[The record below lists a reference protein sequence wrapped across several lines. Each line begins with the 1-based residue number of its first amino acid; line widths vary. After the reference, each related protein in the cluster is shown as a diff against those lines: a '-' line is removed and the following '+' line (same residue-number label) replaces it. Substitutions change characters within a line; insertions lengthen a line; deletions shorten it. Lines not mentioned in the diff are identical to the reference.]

1 MACDKFS
8 RGAGPWVNG
17 VLSHRTDVRAQ
28 QGPVYREECVCLGRK
43 GEDRINLFRDLFKV
57 PLGVCASA
65 PVGLIASRITPQG
78 DC

>member
-8 RGAGPWVNG
+8 QGAGPWVNG

-28 QGPVYREECVCLGRK
+28 QGPVYREEHVCLGRK
-43 GEDRINLFRDLFKV
+43 GEDRINPFCDLFKV

-65 PVGLIASRITPQG
+65 PVDFKSAVLEPLV
-78 DC
+78 